1 LRLERRGLG
10 SDGALHEELA
20 LAAPRAPTPSRS
32 RPQRAAST
40 IGTDGP
46 PRPAT
51 LAHGHGWDGPA
62 WRWCVE
68 GPGAGRLGATSAAGP
83 PACPPLLVLRP
94 ERGRGRV
101 IQIASSLAGPLPRS
115 RRSRRRVNHPRHRP
129 ATGRGRV
136 VCPAAG
142 RHDPGSSG
150 RSTKGWRSPRL
161 HPVPQPTS
169 TTRRVHGRDRPSR
182 RR

>member
-1 LRLERRGLG
+1 MPRG
-10 SDGALHEELA
+10 SNGAA
-20 LAAPRAPTPSRS
+20 RGVPGAPRRAGARRAP
-32 RPQRAAST
+32 RPHPVPQPTST
-40 IGTDGP
+40 RLVHGRDGP
-46 PRPAT
+46 RFGLT
-51 LAHGHGWDGPA
+51 CLAV
-62 WRWCVE
+62 VE

-115 RRSRRRVNHPRHRP
+115 RRSRRRVNQPRHRP

-136 VCPAAG
+136 ACPAAR